1 MIILG
6 RFCVADFFLCGIEV
20 WKVFFDEM
28 IAMGFSI
35 EMWRV
40 VVVFYFDLGCLDV
53 RHYIR
58 LVSIRIRIP
67 LNRICMQ
74 LYSFVIQS

>member
-1 MIILG
+1 MLLIFFYAVS
-6 RFCVADFFLCGIEV
+6 RFGKC
-20 WKVFFDEM
+20 FFDEM

-40 VVVFYFDLGCLDV
+40 VVVFYFDLGCLEV
-53 RHYIR
+53 RDFIR